1 METINLKDMDTNFID
16 AVRNNF
22 ESLVIDANA
31 VSIQRAEFGFVN
43 KDCDLVKT
51 MIGSICLH
59 CMQNPDIFNK
69 EQSTNIINIINILS
83 HD

>member
-1 METINLKDMDTNFID
+1 MDTNFIN
-16 AVRNNF
+16 AVRSNF
-22 ESLVIDANA
+22 EGLLIDANA
-31 VSIQRAEFGFVN
+31 ASVQRAEFGFVN

-51 MIGSICLH
+51 MIGTICLH

>member
-1 METINLKDMDTNFID
+1 MDSNFID
-16 AVRNNF
+16 AVRDNF
-22 ESLVIDANA
+22 ESLVINANA
-31 VSIQRAEFGFVN
+31 ASVQRAEFGFIN
-43 KDCDLVKT
+43 EDCDLVKT
-51 MIGSICLH
+51 MIGTICLH

>member
-1 METINLKDMDTNFID
+1 MDSNFID

-22 ESLVIDANA
+22 EGLVIDANA
-31 VSIQRAEFGFVN
+31 ASVQRAEFGFVN
-43 KDCDLVKT
+43 EDCDLVKT
-51 MIGSICLH
+51 MIGTICLH

>member
-1 METINLKDMDTNFID
+1 MDSNFID
-16 AVRNNF
+16 AVRNNL

-31 VSIQRAEFGFVN
+31 TSIQRAEFGFVN
-43 KDCDLVKT
+43 EDCDLVKT
-51 MIGSICLH
+51 MIGTICLH

-83 HD
+83 HG

>member
-1 METINLKDMDTNFID
+1 MDSKFID

-22 ESLVIDANA
+22 EGLVIDANA
-31 VSIQRAEFGFVN
+31 ASVQRAEFGFVN
-43 KDCDLVKT
+43 EDCDLVKT
-51 MIGSICLH
+51 MIGTICLH

-83 HD
+83 HG

>member
-1 METINLKDMDTNFID
+1 MDSNFID

-22 ESLVIDANA
+22 EGLVIDANA
-31 VSIQRAEFGFVN
+31 ASIQRAEFGFVN

-51 MIGSICLH
+51 MIGTICLH

>member
-1 METINLKDMDTNFID
+1 MDNNFIN

-22 ESLVIDANA
+22 EGLVIDANA
-31 VSIQRAEFGFVN
+31 ASIQRAEFGFVN
-43 KDCDLVKT
+43 KDCDLVKSILGT
-51 MIGSICLH
+51 ICLH
-59 CMQNPDIFNK
+59 CIQNPDIFNK

>member
-1 METINLKDMDTNFID
+1 MDVNFID

-22 ESLVIDANA
+22 EGLVIDANA
-31 VSIQRAEFGFVN
+31 ASVQRAEFGFVN
-43 KDCDLVKT
+43 KDCDLVKSILGT
-51 MIGSICLH
+51 ICLH
-59 CMQNPDIFNK
+59 CIQNPDIFNK

>member
-1 METINLKDMDTNFID
+1 MDSNFID
-16 AVRNNF
+16 AVRNNL
-22 ESLVIDANA
+22 EGLVIDANA
-31 VSIQRAEFGFVN
+31 ATVQRAEFGFVN
-43 KDCDLVKT
+43 EDCDLVKT
-51 MIGSICLH
+51 MIGTICLH

>member
-1 METINLKDMDTNFID
+1 MDFNFID

-22 ESLVIDANA
+22 EGLVIDANA
-31 VSIQRAEFGFVN
+31 ATVQRAEFGFVN
-43 KDCDLVKT
+43 EDCDLVKT
-51 MIGSICLH
+51 MIGTICLH

>member
-1 METINLKDMDTNFID
+1 MDSNFID

-22 ESLVIDANA
+22 EGLVIDANA
-31 VSIQRAEFGFVN
+31 ASIQRAEFGFVN
-43 KDCDLVKT
+43 KDYDFVKT
-51 MIGSICLH
+51 MIGTICLH

-69 EQSTNIINIINILS
+69 EQSINIINIINILS